1 LKKQK
6 GPQKPAT
13 LRRTRVGA
21 PITAAQRSNRSAKA
35 ALGRKVLGLLAQE
48 LLGVCASTFT
58 SFQANP
64 GNGTMAMLQAYP
76 SGAPYARQMLDDA
89 DKVAMIHTRW
99 LRKADYVD
107 EDGHPKVIA
116 VLGDSPSFEALC
128 SECGVHERLDR
139 LLETAYRFGLSTRV
153 GANRIAYLTE
163 VLLLTGH
170 RTLMLARAVVT
181 IERLLRTSLHNAK
194 KSRKLHEP
202 LADRTSEVIL
212 SEEEFTRFAEM
223 TRRLLSSFIESSDR
237 HLLAGVARDNHTRS
251 PKRLRRGGVTAFVFR
266 D

>member
-1 LKKQK
+1 VTKLQRS
-6 GPQKPAT
+6 QKPAT
-13 LRRTRVGA
+13 RQSTCVGA
-21 PITAAQRSNRSAKA
+21 QSAVLRRSNRSAKA
-35 ALGRKVLGLLAQE
+35 ASDRWVQGLLAQE
-48 LLGVCASTFT
+48 LLGVCASAFT
-58 SFQANP
+58 SFQASP
-64 GNGTMAMLQAYP
+64 GNGAMAVLQAYP

-99 LRKADYVD
+99 KRKADYVD
-107 EDGHPKVIA
+107 EDGHPKAIA

-128 SECGVHERLDR
+128 SECGVHERLER
-139 LLETAYRFGLSTRV
+139 LLEIAYRFGLSTRI
-153 GANRIAYLTE
+153 GSNRMAYLTE
-163 VLLLTGH
+163 VLLFTGH

-181 IERLLRTSLHNAK
+181 IERLLSTSLHNAK
-194 KSRKLHEP
+194 KRRKLHGP
-202 LADRTSEVIL
+202 LADRTSEVLL

-251 PKRLRRGGVTAFVFR
+251 PKRLRRSGVTAFVFR